1 MTDPSR
7 PFSLR
12 SAILPVYLPTLLFAA
27 GESAIIP
34 VIPVIAGSVG
44 ATLAVAGL
52 VAAMLTVGIVMGDI
66 PSGWIV
72 SRIGERNAMLWASLL
87 ALIAVLICITA
98 PNPAVLGLGI
108 LLIGLATA
116 VFALAR
122 HAFLTSYVPMAYR
135 ARSLSTLG
143 GMFRAGGVIGPLLS
157 AGLIAWTGSTHS
169 AFWLTVIFTVL
180 TAATLLF
187 LPDPEA
193 TFGSVRRVETR
204 SGYVQTE
211 GEVEAEAE
219 TLGLWKILFTSRSV
233 LARLGT
239 AAAIVGAL
247 RAGRTVILP
256 LWALSIGIRDSDTAL
271 IIGIASALDFAL
283 FFSSGQIMDRWG
295 RLAAGLPS
303 LMIMGTALIVL
314 SFTHD
319 LTTSVPWFIAAAFT
333 LAIGNGVGSGILLTL
348 GSDLAPPANPAPFLG
363 AFRFTTDTGAALAPL
378 GVAAVTAYA
387 SLSLATGLVG
397 GLGFLGAFLLLRYV
411 PRFLPRT
418 K

>member
-34 VIPVIAGSVG
+34 IIPVIAGSVG

-87 ALIAVLICITA
+87 ALIGVMVCLIA
-98 PNPAVLGLGI
+98 PNPSVLGLGI
-108 LLIGLATA
+108 LMIGLATA

-122 HAFLTSYVPMAYR
+122 HAFLTSYVPLAYR

-157 AGLIAWTGSTHS
+157 AGLIAWTGSAQS
-169 AFWLTVIFTVL
+169 AFWLTVAFTVA
-180 TAATLLF
+180 TTATLLF

-204 SGYVQTE
+204 RGFSQTE

-219 TLGLWKILFTSRSV
+219 ALGLWGMIFSSRKV
-233 LARLGT
+233 LVRLGS

-256 LWALSIGIRDSDTAL
+256 LWALSIGLRDSDTAL

-283 FFSSGQIMDRWG
+283 FFASGQIMDRWG
-295 RLAAGLPS
+295 RLWSGLPS
-303 LMIMGTALIVL
+303 LITMGTGLIVL
-314 SFTHD
+314 SFTHN
-319 LTTSVPWFIAAAFT
+319 LPTAVPWFIVVAFT

-348 GSDLAPPANPAPFLG
+348 GSDLAPPENPAPFLG

-378 GVAAVTAYA
+378 GVAAITAAA
-387 SLSLATGLVG
+387 SLSLAAGLVG
-397 GLGFLGAFLLLRYV
+397 GLGFIGAFLLLRYV
-411 PRFLPRT
+411 PKYLPRT
-418 K
+418 P

>member
-12 SAILPVYLPTLLFAA
+12 FAILPVYLPTLLFAA

-34 VIPVIAGSVG
+34 VIPVLAGSVG
-44 ATLAVAGL
+44 ATLAIAGL

-87 ALIAVLICITA
+87 ALVGVLVCLVA
-98 PNPAVLGLGI
+98 PNPSVLGLGI
-108 LLIGLATA
+108 LMIGLATA

-122 HAFLTSYVPMAYR
+122 HAFLTSYVPLNYR
-135 ARSLSTLG
+135 ARALSTLG

-157 AGLIAWTGSTHS
+157 AGLIVWTGSTHS
-169 AFWLTVIFTVL
+169 AFWLTVIFTL
-180 TAATLLF
+180 ATAATLLF
-187 LPDPEA
+187 MPDPEA

-204 SGYVQTE
+204 RGASLTP
-211 GEVEAEAE
+211 GEVEAQEE
-219 TLGLWKILFTSRSV
+219 TQGLWRIIFSNREV
-233 LARLGT
+233 LVRLGS

-271 IIGIASALDFAL
+271 IIGIASAVDFAL
-283 FFSSGQIMDRWG
+283 FFTSGQIMDRWG
-295 RLAAGLPS
+295 RLWSGLPS
-303 LMIMGTALIVL
+303 LLTMGTALIAL
-314 SFTHD
+314 SLTHD
-319 LTTSVPWFIAAAFT
+319 ATDAVFWFIAAAFM

-348 GSDLAPPANPAPFLG
+348 GSDLAPPSNPAPFLG
-363 AFRFTTDTGAALAPL
+363 AFRFTTDSGAALAPL
-378 GVAAVTAYA
+378 GVAAITAYA

-397 GLGFLGAFLLLRYV
+397 GLGFIGAFLLLRYV
-411 PRFLPRT
+411 PRYLPRT

>member
-12 SAILPVYLPTLLFAA
+12 SAILPVYLPTLLFSA

-34 VIPVIAGSVG
+34 VIPVIAGNVG

-72 SRIGERNAMLWASLL
+72 SRIGERNAMLWASFL

-98 PNPAVLGLGI
+98 PNPGVLGLGI

-116 VFALAR
+116 IFALAR
-122 HAFLTSYVPMAYR
+122 HAFLTSYVPLEYR

-143 GMFRAGGVIGPLLS
+143 GMFRAGAVIGPLLS
-157 AGLIAWTGSTHS
+157 AGLIAWTGSADS

-180 TAATLLF
+180 TTATLLF

-204 SGYVQTE
+204 RGMSLTP
-211 GEVEAEAE
+211 GEVEAEQEAQ
-219 TLGLWKILFTSRSV
+219 GLWRIIFSSRKV
-233 LARLGT
+233 LVRLGS

-283 FFSSGQIMDRWG
+283 FFTSGQIIDRWG
-295 RLAAGLPS
+295 RLWSGVPS
-303 LMIMGTALIVL
+303 MITMGTALVAL

-319 LTTSVPWFIAAAFT
+319 LTSAIPWFIAVAFA

-378 GVAAVTAYA
+378 GVAAVTAAA

-397 GLGFLGAFLLLRYV
+397 GLGFIGAVLLLRYV
-411 PRFLPRT
+411 PRFLPRA

>member
-44 ATLAVAGL
+44 ATLAIAGL

-87 ALIAVLICITA
+87 ALIAVLVCLTA

-122 HAFLTSYVPMAYR
+122 HAFLTSYVPMPYR
-135 ARSLSTLG
+135 ARALSTLG
-143 GMFRAGGVIGPLLS
+143 GMFRAGSVVGPLLS
-157 AGLIAWTGSTHS
+157 AALIAWTGSAHS
-169 AFWLTVIFTVL
+169 AFWLTVIFTL
-180 TAATLLF
+180 ATTATLIF

-204 SGYVQTE
+204 RGYSQSP
-211 GEVEAEAE
+211 GEVEAQEE
-219 TLGLWKILFTSRSV
+219 TQGLWRIIFASRHIL
-233 LARLGT
+233 LRLGS

-283 FFSSGQIMDRWG
+283 FFTSGQIMDRWG
-295 RLAAGLPS
+295 RLWSGVPS
-303 LMIMGTALIVL
+303 MLTMGTALVVL

-319 LTTSVPWFIAAAFT
+319 FGSAVPWFIAVAFA

-348 GSDLAPPANPAPFLG
+348 GSDLAPKSNPAPFLG

-397 GLGFLGAFLLLRYV
+397 GLGFIGAFLLLRYV

-418 K
+418 T

>member
-44 ATLAVAGL
+44 ATLAIAGL

-87 ALIAVLICITA
+87 ALIAVLVCLTA

-122 HAFLTSYVPMAYR
+122 HAFLTSYVPLPYR
-135 ARSLSTLG
+135 ARALSTLG
-143 GMFRAGGVIGPLLS
+143 GMFRAGSVIGPLLS
-157 AGLIAWTGSTHS
+157 AALIAWTGSAHS
-169 AFWLTVIFTVL
+169 AFWLTVIFTL
-180 TAATLLF
+180 ATTATLIF

-204 SGYVQTE
+204 RGYAQSP
-211 GEVEAEAE
+211 GEVEAQEE
-219 TLGLWKILFTSRSV
+219 TQGLWRIIFESRHV
-233 LARLGT
+233 LLRLGS

-283 FFSSGQIMDRWG
+283 FFTSGQIMDRWG
-295 RLAAGLPS
+295 RLWSGVPS
-303 LMIMGTALIVL
+303 MLTMGTALVVL

-319 LTTSVPWFIAAAFT
+319 FGSAVPWFIAVAFA

-348 GSDLAPPANPAPFLG
+348 GSDLAPESNPAPFLG

-387 SLSLATGLVG
+387 SLSLATGLLG
-397 GLGFLGAFLLLRYV
+397 GLGFIGAFLLLRYV
-411 PRFLPRT
+411 PRFLPHT

>member
-44 ATLAVAGL
+44 ATLAIAGL

-72 SRIGERNAMLWASLL
+72 SRIGERNSMLWASLL

-122 HAFLTSYVPMAYR
+122 HAFLTSYVPLAYR

-157 AGLIAWTGSTHS
+157 AGLIAWTGSTDS
-169 AFWLTVIFTVL
+169 AFWLTVIFTL
-180 TAATLLF
+180 ATTAVLLF

-193 TFGSVRRVETR
+193 TFGSVRRIETR
-204 SGYVQTE
+204 RGFAQTA
-211 GEVEAEAE
+211 GEVEAEKE
-219 TLGLWKILFTSRSV
+219 TQGLWRIIYSSRQVLF
-233 LARLGT
+233 RLGS

-247 RAGRTVILP
+247 RAGRALILP
-256 LWALSIGIRDSDTAL
+256 LWALSIGLRDSDTAL
-271 IIGIASALDFAL
+271 IIGIAAAVDFAL
-283 FFSSGQIMDRWG
+283 FFASGQIMDRWG
-295 RLAAGLPS
+295 RLWSGIPS
-303 LMIMGTALIVL
+303 LVTMGTALIVL

-319 LTTSVPWFIAAAFT
+319 SGSAVAWFIAVAFA

-348 GSDLAPPANPAPFLG
+348 GSDLAPRGNPAPFLG
-363 AFRFTTDTGAALAPL
+363 AFRFTTDTGAAIAPL
-378 GVAAVTAYA
+378 GVAAITAYA
-387 SLSLATGLVG
+387 SLSVATGLVG
-397 GLGFLGAFLLLRYV
+397 GLGFIGAILLLRYV
-411 PRFLPRT
+411 PRFLPRAQ
-418 K
+418 